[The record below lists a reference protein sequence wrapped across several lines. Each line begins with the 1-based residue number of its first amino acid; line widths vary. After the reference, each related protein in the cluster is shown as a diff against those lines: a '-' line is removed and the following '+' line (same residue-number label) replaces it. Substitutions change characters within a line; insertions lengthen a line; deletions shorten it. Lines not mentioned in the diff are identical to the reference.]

1 MKTVSIEQIV
11 EDLYNAQ
18 KEVRTMPQF
27 ATEIPDFDEDRA
39 YDLQELLVE
48 KLRREQDTAVAGW
61 KLGLTSKAKQ
71 QMMGVHEPSYGVLLK
86 NMSLE
91 EGESHSMAP
100 FIHGKLEPELAFVFK
115 EDVKGGY
122 ITPAQ
127 IISSTAYVLPA
138 FEVIDSRFEAFKFT
152 LLDAVADNSSSCRY
166 ILGNQFLP
174 PEAVDMRLGGV
185 VFRKN
190 GEVVATSTLAAVMG
204 NPANAIAWMANK
216 LAKRG
221 QFIRKG
227 QVVLSG
233 AITQAI
239 QIDAGDTFTA
249 SFDGFGTI
257 HASFKK
263 GES

>member
-1 MKTVSIEQIV
+1 MKTITTEQIV
-11 EDLYNAQ
+11 EDLFEAQ
-18 KEVRTMPQF
+18 HKVQTLPQF
-27 ATEIPDFDEDRA
+27 AKDIPGFDEDKA
-39 YDLQELLVE
+39 YDVQELLVE
-48 KLRREQDTAVAGW
+48 KQCREEGTSVSGW

-91 EGESHSMAP
+91 EGQSHSIER

-115 EDVKGGY
+115 EDVKGEY

-127 IISSTAYVLPA
+127 IIQSTAYVLPA

-166 ILGNQFLP
+166 ILGNQLLDP
-174 PEAVDMRLGGV
+174 AQVDMRLGGV

-233 AITQAI
+233 AITQAVHI
-239 QIDAGDTFTA
+239 EPGDHFTA

-257 HASFKK
+257 HASFKT
-263 GES
+263 GE

>member
-1 MKTVSIEQIV
+1 MKTASIDHIV
-11 EDLYNAQ
+11 EDLFRAE
-18 KEVRTMPQF
+18 KDVRTLPQF
-27 ATEIPDFDEDRA
+27 AQDVPEFNEDRA
-39 YDLQELLVE
+39 YDVQELLIE
-48 KLRREQDTAVAGW
+48 KKCLEEGTTVSGW

-86 NMSLE
+86 NMSLN
-91 EGESHSMAP
+91 EGETHSIDG

-115 EDVKGGY
+115 EDVKGDY
-122 ITPAQ
+122 ITAAQ
-127 IISSTAYVLPA
+127 IIQSTAYVLPA

-166 ILGNQFLP
+166 ILGNQILS

-190 GEVVATSTLAAVMG
+190 GEVAATSTLAAVMG
-204 NPANAIAWMANK
+204 NPASAIAWMANK

-221 QFIRKG
+221 QFIQKG

-239 QIDAGDTFTA
+239 HIEPGDHFSA

-257 HASFKK
+257 HASFKT
-263 GES
+263 GE